1 MSGRTRKTLVAEA
14 FGECIEYKT
23 AGDYTVAGVL
33 MYPDAE
39 NDFPRRVVAV
49 GHSRDSVTSRTRT
62 IARRARPNMRR
73 YDEQHVMQVVPLV
86 EATAPPVR
94 DYFGTHGVVIDALY
108 KPGQPD
114 DGMMQP
120 GWAYPWDLG
129 LTSRAH
135 ALKGGRSMIRQ
146 LAKEGYTALAFRTV
160 NGTRIA
166 DFQVTELLKSMNT
179 RQRGHAGL

>member
-1 MSGRTRKTLVAEA
+1 MAGRTSKTMIAEA
-14 FGECIEYKT
+14 LGETIEYKT

-39 NDFPRRVVAV
+39 NDFPCAIVAV
-49 GHSRDSVTSRTRT
+49 GTSHDSVTRRTRT
-62 IARRARPNMRR
+62 VAHKVRPRLLKS
-73 YDEQHVMQVVPLV
+73 DEHYVMAVVPLV
-86 EATAPPVR
+86 EATAPVVR
-94 DYFGTHGVVIDALY
+94 DYFGTHRVIINALY

-129 LTSRAH
+129 LTTRAH
-135 ALKGGRSMIRQ
+135 ALKGGQSMIRQ
-146 LAKEGYTALAFRTV
+146 LARDGYTALSFRTI

-166 DFQVTELLKSMNT
+166 DFQMAELLKSMNA
-179 RQRGHAGL
+179 RRA